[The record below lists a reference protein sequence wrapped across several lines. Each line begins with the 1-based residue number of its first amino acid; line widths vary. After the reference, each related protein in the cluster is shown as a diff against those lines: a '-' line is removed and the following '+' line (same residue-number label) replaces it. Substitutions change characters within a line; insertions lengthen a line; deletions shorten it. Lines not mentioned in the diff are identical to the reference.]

1 MVRNRISA
9 THPLRAQLY
18 APYLQKGGSVSRMTK
33 TTPDP
38 QLQLR
43 RDVRELRK
51 RNEKLAT
58 LLKSSRD
65 KLAQLTT
72 ELNALQEPVS
82 TYGVFLRYAPG
93 NRREAD
99 VFTST
104 RRLRVNVSPLLE
116 HEIPAGAQV
125 RLGEAS
131 VIVEDCGFT
140 SDGVVMRISEFVDG
154 GGDADGDVRVLA
166 STPQGNTHVI
176 HLATP
181 LVGNVRVGDNV
192 LADVKSGFAFER
204 ISQAEVTQLAL
215 EEIPDVTYDDIGGLD
230 AQIEQVRDAVEMP
243 FDHPELYRDY
253 QLHPPKGVLLYGP
266 PGCGKT
272 LIAKAVAHS
281 LASRVGDGSA
291 SYFLNVKGPELLNKY
306 VGETERVI
314 RLIFERARELAS
326 DGAPVIVFFDEMESI
341 FRTRGTGVSSDIETT
356 AVPQLLTEID
366 GVEGLD
372 NVIVVGATN
381 REELI
386 DPALLRPGRLDIKVR
401 ISRPSKQEAPDI
413 ISRYLHD
420 GVPHIDPLSVLIDG
434 AVDALYAPRPFV
446 ELTLRD
452 GSTAVLHYGDFV
464 SGALIANV
472 VDRAKKLAI
481 KDYIASGSTGE
492 HGISLRHIQAA
503 VRTEQDESE
512 DLPNT
517 ANPEEWNRIVKLSQ
531 SVVSARSL
539 A

>member
-1 MVRNRISA
+1 
-9 THPLRAQLY
+9 
-18 APYLQKGGSVSRMTK
+18 MTK

-166 STPQGNTHVI
+166 STPQGDTHVI

-181 LVGNVRVGDNV
+181 LVGSVRVGDNV

-243 FDHPELYRDY
+243 VDHPELYR
-253 QLHPPKGVLLYGP
+253 
-266 PGCGKT
+266 
-272 LIAKAVAHS
+272 
-281 LASRVGDGSA
+281 
-291 SYFLNVKGPELLNKY
+291 E
-306 VGETERVI
+306 
-314 RLIFERARELAS
+314 
-326 DGAPVIVFFDEMESI
+326 
-341 FRTRGTGVSSDIETT
+341 
-356 AVPQLLTEID
+356 
-366 GVEGLD
+366 
-372 NVIVVGATN
+372 
-381 REELI
+381 
-386 DPALLRPGRLDIKVR
+386 
-401 ISRPSKQEAPDI
+401 
-413 ISRYLHD
+413 
-420 GVPHIDPLSVLIDG
+420 
-434 AVDALYAPRPFV
+434 
-446 ELTLRD
+446 
-452 GSTAVLHYGDFV
+452 
-464 SGALIANV
+464 
-472 VDRAKKLAI
+472 
-481 KDYIASGSTGE
+481 
-492 HGISLRHIQAA
+492 
-503 VRTEQDESE
+503 
-512 DLPNT
+512 
-517 ANPEEWNRIVKLSQ
+517 
-531 SVVSARSL
+531 
-539 A
+539 